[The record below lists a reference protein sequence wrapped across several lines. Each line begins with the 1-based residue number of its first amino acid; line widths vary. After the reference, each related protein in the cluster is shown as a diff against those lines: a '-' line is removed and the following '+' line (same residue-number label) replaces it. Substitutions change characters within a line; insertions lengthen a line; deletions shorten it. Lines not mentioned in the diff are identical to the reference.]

1 MSRLIVVING
11 PNLNRLGKREPEVYG
26 RDTLGDINAR
36 IAAHAKSA
44 GLEVEFFQS
53 NHEGDLIDCIHDAAD
68 SALGII
74 LNPGG
79 LTHTSVALRDA
90 VSSVSI
96 PVIEVHI
103 SNIFAREPFRHQSM
117 VSGACRGVISGLG
130 ATGYILAVDYLKII
144 SG

>member
-11 PNLNRLGKREPEVYG
+11 PNLDRLGKREPEVYG
-26 RDTLGDINAR
+26 RDTLEDINAR

-44 GLEVEFFQS
+44 GLDVEFFQS